1 MDRIAVTCAFCHATR
16 TVKPVAFRHTHRCK
30 NCGAW
35 AHNVGTEEQPE
46 WRWYE
51 ATEDNPNK
59 TPDKAI
65 QFRLLFAQLA
75 PSLPQPKA
83 DYKFHPKRKFMFDCA
98 WPDLMFALEIDG
110 GNDMVR
116 MSRSGQPV
124 VVGRHTKDSDYEK
137 TNLACELGWR
147 VARFTTRML
156 YSDPVGCVEQTVAIL
171 RALERHAQKEQE

>member
-1 MDRIAVTCAFCHATR
+1 MPRITVTCPFCHAIR
-16 TVKPVAFRHTHRCK
+16 TVKPVAFKHTHHCR

-35 AHNVGTEEQPE
+35 AQNVGTEEEPE

-51 ATEDNPNK
+51 SSDENPNK
-59 TPDKAI
+59 SPDKAV

-75 PSLPQPKA
+75 PSLPQPEIE
-83 DYKFHPKRKFMFDCA
+83 YRFHPTRKHRFDLA
-98 WPDLMFALEIDG
+98 WPHLMFALEVDG
-110 GNDMVR
+110 GNDMIR
-116 MSRSGQPV
+116 TGRSGQPV

-171 RALERHAQKEQE
+171 RALERQAQKE